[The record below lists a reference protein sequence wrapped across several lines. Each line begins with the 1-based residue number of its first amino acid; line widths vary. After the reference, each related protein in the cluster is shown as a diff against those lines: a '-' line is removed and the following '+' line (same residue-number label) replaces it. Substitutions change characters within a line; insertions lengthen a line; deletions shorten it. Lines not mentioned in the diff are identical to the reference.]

1 MPFKTAFTFWLTF
14 SGPEISAFLPLLHF
28 RSTNKRQSNDSLLL
42 VWRRDNSNKKQQRN
56 NPRKY
61 DNDVDRNYE
70 WWKSQERFSPENLQ
84 GKFHKNA
91 EKEHQW
97 RQDEWGMHHESPSE
111 WNQQEPFIAD
121 AEFYDVPSIP
131 MEETIIEEEDL
142 PYLENAF
149 EQTRD
154 TVIYEEQM
162 NVERPYEQ
170 VDALPWNENKVK
182 RYNQAPIQP
191 LEQQRSYMTRT
202 SSSRRRPSSRKHAS
216 SLLRRVDLSLRQQG
230 KREREARQYHRTL
243 RLTQLLRKQTSQIP
257 IYQKIATIQSGL
269 VGAFV
274 GTLTMA
280 PIAGLHHF
288 VLFPSYYSST
298 AQWEWDTGTALVQ
311 GGLFAILYR
320 FLIARGDNGVQAMQT
335 VILSTVCVI
344 RTVVRVQVPMYCTA
358 LPLQCGESTSFFMDW
373 DILGQLSIHFVE
385 SVYLFYTVA
394 ATMDWLLQNE
404 WILPYES
411 ID

>member
-1 MPFKTAFTFWLTF
+1 MPFKTAFMFWLTF
-14 SGPEISAFLPLLHF
+14 SSPRISAFMPLLHF
-28 RSTNKRQSNDSLLL
+28 RSTKRQSNDSLF
-42 VWRRDNSNKKQQRN
+42 VWRRRDNSKNKKHPSRN
-56 NPRKY
+56 

-84 GKFHKNA
+84 GKLHKNA
-91 EKEHQW
+91 EKEQW
-97 RQDEWGMHHESPSE
+97 RQEWRGMHHQSPSSE
-111 WNQQEPFIAD
+111 WNQQQEPFIVD
-121 AEFYDVPSIP
+121 AEFYDVPSIPP

-142 PYLENAF
+142 TYLENAF

-154 TVIYEEQM
+154 TVIYEKQM

-170 VDALPWNENKVK
+170 VDASLPWNENKVK

-191 LEQQRSYMTRT
+191 LEQQQRSYLIRT
-202 SSSRRRPSSRKHAS
+202 SSRRRPASREHAS
-216 SLLRRVDLSLRQQG
+216 SLRRVDLSLRG

-243 RLTQLLRKQTSQIP
+243 RQTQLHLKQKSKIP

-335 VILSTVCVI
+335 VILSTVCII

-358 LPLQCGESTSFFMDW
+358 LPLQCKFN
-373 DILGQLSIHFVE
+373 ICIY
-385 SVYLFYTVA
+385 VYK
-394 ATMDWLLQNE
+394 
-404 WILPYES
+404 
-411 ID
+411 